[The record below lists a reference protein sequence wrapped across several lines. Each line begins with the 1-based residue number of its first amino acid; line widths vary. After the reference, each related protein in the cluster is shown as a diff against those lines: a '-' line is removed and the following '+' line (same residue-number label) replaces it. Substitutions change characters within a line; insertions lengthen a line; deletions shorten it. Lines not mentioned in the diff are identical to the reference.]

1 MQSNELP
8 PMEPLAP
15 IVDRMR
21 ELAAEEL
28 PASRSCRVELWEDGT
43 FDIRIF
49 HSMPGDDWQQLTYE
63 RTTGE
68 ILWEHFRGAQQ
79 ETESFSEGETLHTT
93 SYEEVDVRVVDTVE
107 PPYSGDN

>member
-15 IVDRMR
+15 IIDRMR
-21 ELAAEEL
+21 ELATEEL

-43 FDIRIF
+43 FDITIF

-79 ETESFSEGETLHTT
+79 EIESFSGDETLQTT
-93 SYEEVDVRVVDTVE
+93 SYEEVDLRVVDTVE